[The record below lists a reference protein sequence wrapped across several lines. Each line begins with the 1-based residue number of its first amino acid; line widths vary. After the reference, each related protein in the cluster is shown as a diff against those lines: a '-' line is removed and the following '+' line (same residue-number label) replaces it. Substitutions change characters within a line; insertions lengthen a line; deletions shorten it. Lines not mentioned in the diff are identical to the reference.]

1 MSNWAS
7 HFKCQIGSV
16 TSNVKLGQSLQMS
29 NWVSHFKCQ
38 IGSVTSNVKLGQS
51 LQINWVS
58 HFKSNWVSH
67 YKSINQ
73 SKFIFFN
80 KHQTY
85 NITKIQ
91 NKSQP
96 FTSKVHITVNMR
108 LKSAI

>member
-1 MSNWAS
+1 MHDGKPNQCCVDD
-7 HFKCQIGSV
+7 HER
-16 TSNVKLGQSLQMS
+16 NVKDSLGTGTNDNQ
-29 NWVSHFKCQ
+29 
-38 IGSVTSNVKLGQS
+38 
-51 LQINWVS
+51 
-58 HFKSNWVSH
+58 
-67 YKSINQ
+67 SINQ